1 MLASAF
7 PLRTAANSAAAS
19 GRRAVATTRVLA
31 VLRNPRTKPKPMP
44 REAPVIKTVRILN
57 RQEIH
62 RNKLV
67 KEVYKIRFLFILKME
82 ESKDR
87 GRGLGRAVFKSAK
100 MPLQNFTPTRT
111 GQNIK

>member
-19 GRRAVATTRVLA
+19 GRRAVATTRVLE
-31 VLRNPRTKPKPMP
+31 VLRNPRTKPMP

-82 ESKDR
+82 ESKDS